1 MFMTSGLCIIGSK
14 GPNTG
19 TLRAARNSSAA
30 LFRSAVY
37 WSGGIVGSR
46 CCARTEPASSMV
58 LRNMVNA
65 AARRSMGCLLFAF
78 KTVPPRPGKCRIS
91 ILMRGLQS
99 CCWQAAYFH
108 QLPDG
113 THKGGG
119 SADAPT
125 PCPIVLRRLENGG
138 GTHLNLAGF
147 SGAQFMVSEFVA
159 RHVSPM

>member
-1 MFMTSGLCIIGSK
+1 
-14 GPNTG
+14 
-19 TLRAARNSSAA
+19 
-30 LFRSAVY
+30 
-37 WSGGIVGSR
+37 
-46 CCARTEPASSMV
+46 MV
-58 LRNMVNA
+58 LVNMVHA

-99 CCWQAAYFH
+99 CCWLAAYFH

-125 PCPIVLRRLENGG
+125 PCPIVLRRLENDGG
-138 GTHLNLAGF
+138 DASQSRRIFGLRNLWSANL
-147 SGAQFMVSEFVA
+147 SHAM
-159 RHVSPM
+159 

>member
-1 MFMTSGLCIIGSK
+1 
-14 GPNTG
+14 
-19 TLRAARNSSAA
+19 
-30 LFRSAVY
+30 
-37 WSGGIVGSR
+37 
-46 CCARTEPASSMV
+46 MV

-113 THKGGG
+113 THEFGG

-138 GTHLNLAGF
+138 GADLTLAGF
-147 SGAQFMVSEFVA
+147 SVA
-159 RHVSPM
+159 RFLGSGIFATHCIPIAATYHPHTQPAPPFMQSHLRVLRGSCAI